1 MGDVAVLP
9 SHLSSAQHDNNG
21 RVAVN
26 SVASRCHRREQQL
39 LRAPPGRAQH
49 LGSLDRDTFSH
60 DVALYLEEEG
70 AERGRRVARV
80 KEPLVGSAGD
90 DLELRVFTQV
100 DGSHEGSASVV
111 VPHAVERACKRLR
124 AKRFHTPRQTVPPL
138 GSTFGL

>member
-1 MGDVAVLP
+1 MWLPALTIVGMFRLRWEDVAVLP

-70 AERGRRVARV
+70 AERVVEVRGEGTAVR
-80 KEPLVGSAGD
+80 SA
-90 DLELRVFTQV
+90 VMT
-100 DGSHEGSASVV
+100 
-111 VPHAVERACKRLR
+111 
-124 AKRFHTPRQTVPPL
+124 
-138 GSTFGL
+138 